1 MVISVE
7 DHGLAYSA
15 VPKAGCSSVK
25 AMLAEVDP
33 KVSLPPEQERSGDT
47 WHSLYP
53 TRRWRGD
60 VFSQYSKAF
69 RFTVVRDPIKRL
81 MSVYTNRVVDKKDLH
96 KSRKLQKRRGMPMDP
111 DPDTFFA
118 NLMTYADLSS
128 VVRHHILPTWIFT
141 SKDLTQ
147 YDKVYRT
154 EQIGELA
161 NDLSEI
167 TGKDVSLKRANKSKT
182 RLDFEELTPH
192 TQNLLRPFLA
202 DEYRYL
208 SAYFDNPFED
218 KAPRRRAGN

>member
-33 KVSLPPEQERSGDT
+33 NVSLPPERERTGDT

-60 VFSQYSKAF
+60 VFSQYTRSF

-96 KSRKLQKRRGMPMDP
+96 KSRKLQRRGGMPMDP

-118 NLMTYADLSS
+118 NLSKYSELSSIIKHHVLPARMFAGPDLS
-128 VVRHHILPTWIFT
+128 
-141 SKDLTQ
+141 Q

-161 NDLSEI
+161 EDLAER
-167 TGKDVSLKRANKSKT
+167 TGREVSVKRANKSTTSLKF
-182 RLDFEELTPH
+182 DDLTPH
-192 TQNLLRPFLA
+192 TRHKLRPYLNA
-202 DEYRYL
+202 EYRYL
-208 SAYFDNPFED
+208 SAWFDNPFD
-218 KAPRRRAGN
+218 